1 MLEGPSNLFLFA
13 GLLAEWVKGMTQGF
27 RKSQGLF
34 TPASTQTALLIEQ
47 LCTHSQHAITAALVS
62 SNQKPTDAVR
72 QRKLHMSSQ
81 NATAVAGS
89 QEQQQ
94 QQQQQDGRQP
104 VLAPVQALVNPIME
118 LVVTLMAI
126 DKEGIGVPVL
136 LRPVKLARSV
146 LDAVQQQGA
155 EVSLE
160 HVDAMVGKSSVI
172 GKLR

>member
-1 MLEGPSNLFLFA
+1 
-13 GLLAEWVKGMTQGF
+13 MTQGF
-27 RKSQGLF
+27 KKSQGLF
-34 TPASTQTALLIEQ
+34 TPASSQTASLIEQ

-62 SNQKPTDAVR
+62 SNQKPTDAV
-72 QRKLHMSSQ
+72 QPRKLHTSSQ
-81 NATAVAGS
+81 AATAVPAS

-94 QQQQQDGRQP
+94 QQQNGGQP
-104 VLAPVQALVNPIME
+104 VRAPVQSLVTPIME
-118 LVVTLMAI
+118 LVVAAVS
-126 DKEGIGVPVL
+126 KEGIGVPVL

-155 EVSLE
+155 EVAAE